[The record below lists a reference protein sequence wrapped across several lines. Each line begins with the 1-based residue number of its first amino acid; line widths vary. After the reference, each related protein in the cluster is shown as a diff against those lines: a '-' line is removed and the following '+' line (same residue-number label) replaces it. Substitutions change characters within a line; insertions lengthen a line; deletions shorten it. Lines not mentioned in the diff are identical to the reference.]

1 MSSSCYTHRNNKV
14 WEETFGGDGQIFGR
28 DGGDGFT
35 GIYRCPDSSCRIHS
49 IHIVFSMSIDLNK
62 VIYMILYL

>member
-1 MSSSCYTHRNNKV
+1 MFSSCYTHRNNKV

-35 GIYRCPDSSCRIHS
+35 GIY
-49 IHIVFSMSIDLNK
+49 
-62 VIYMILYL
+62 